1 MNNLVSLVRIAL
13 ANNFDGVKAIREL
26 VNEDMAKKLTHYEA
40 VVEAAR
46 EVIESDTPIGWAA
59 DAGQKIDALRD
70 ALTALE
76 AQDERS
82 DKCHAQKDGDC
93 EWEECPQL
101 RDGEPVKSGRD
112 CPLDCGDDDYS

>member
-1 MNNLVSLVRIAL
+1 MMNNLVSLVRIAL

-46 EVIESDTPIGWAA
+46 PFAHEGVDINSSHLSPNEV
-59 DAGQKIDALRD
+59 ALKE

-76 AQDERS
+76 A
-82 DKCHAQKDGDC
+82 AG
-93 EWEECPQL
+93 
-101 RDGEPVKSGRD
+101 
-112 CPLDCGDDDYS
+112 